1 MASALMNVDI
11 TRSWGYSLRPSQL
24 VEAYIHRIEQ
34 VNPLINAAVVT
45 LFDEAR
51 ETAKKYDEQLNELND
66 DALDDLFSRRPLF
79 GIPFSCKDSLE
90 VEGQIV
96 TSGSYYRKNNRCT
109 KTAVA
114 VQRVRDAGGI
124 LIAITNVPELCAW
137 IESTN
142 VVYGRSRNPYDLR
155 RIVGGSS
162 GGEGA
167 LLSAAGTPVGVGS
180 DVGGSIR
187 IPSFVNG
194 IFGLMPTP
202 GFIPLTG
209 HSPEPVGYKT
219 QMLRNGPM
227 CRYVEDI
234 PLLYKVSQLK

>member
-1 MASALMNVDI
+1 M
-11 TRSWGYSLRPSQL
+11 
-24 VEAYIHRIEQ
+24 
-34 VNPLINAAVVT
+34 VNPLINAAVVK

-51 ETAKKYDEQLNELND
+51 EKAKKYDKQLNELSD
-66 DALDDLFSRRPLF
+66 DALDDLLRRRPLF
-79 GIPFSCKDSLE
+79 GIPFSCKDSIE
-90 VEGQIV
+90 IEGQIV
-96 TSGSYYRKNNRCT
+96 TSGSYYRRDHRCT
-109 KTAVA
+109 KTGLA
-114 VQRVRDAGGI
+114 VQRLLDAGGI

-142 VVYGRSRNPYDLR
+142 TIYGRSRNPYDLR

-187 IPSFVNG
+187 IPCFVNG

-202 GFIPLTG
+202 GIVPLDG
-209 HSPEPVGYKT
+209 HVPEPLGYKK

-234 PLLYKVSQLK
+234 PLLYQVTKIMHKNSKRERKVNAI